1 MFDFEQ
7 QIKWGERAEE
17 IVKEAAIQNNI
28 EIPEPLA
35 SALAKAVKVHYL
47 SQAGVF
53 SLVEAYADT
62 VNPTE
67 KEVDYQAIGKEL
79 FEK

>member
-17 IVKEAAIQNNI
+17 IVKEAAAQNNI
-28 EIPEPLA
+28 DIPEPLA
-35 SALAKAVKVHYL
+35 SALASAVKIHYL

-62 VNPTE
+62 INPTE
-67 KEVDYQAIGKEL
+67 KEVDYKTIGEEL
-79 FEK
+79 FKK

>member
-17 IVKEAAIQNNI
+17 IVKEAATQNNI

-35 SALAKAVKVHYL
+35 SALAKAVKSAL
-47 SQAGVF
+47 SKPSWCVF
-53 SLVEAYADT
+53 FGRSLCRH
-62 VNPTE
+62 
-67 KEVDYQAIGKEL
+67 GKSN
-79 FEK
+79 